1 MLQAIHD
8 NFITNNIIETITLHY
23 VIPKPCLV
31 SGDYLSLDE
40 TLYPMRTKISFK
52 IVQPKQTGK
61 AWVISESYKRST
73 LSIAARSLLLLFV
86 VSRSGILEN
95 IMYLAHLN

>member
-52 IVQPKQTGK
+52 IVQPK
-61 AWVISESYKRST
+61 
-73 LSIAARSLLLLFV
+73 
-86 VSRSGILEN
+86 
-95 IMYLAHLN
+95 